1 MVSSPQL
8 LLVNSDEKAREE
20 LSCFISSK
28 TDFEVLEASDARSAI
43 TILKEVEVVCIISDL
58 VLTEFDGL
66 RLARLVRAGGLKC
79 RHATPF
85 VMVPSSRYEHI
96 EDNIVSTF
104 GVDYWIP
111 LQEYHRLGPLLE
123 SFNSSL
129 SLQGNVTPSVLVI
142 SKTGSATEVIN
153 GLSAYRH
160 VDAAYSLESG
170 FKGWESQRHKLIV
183 LDIALDESVA
193 SLFEFV
199 KSVVSTN
206 PFQPILALV
215 DGATEELITDL
226 MLDGVSY
233 CLKRPF
239 SSEQLLNGCHSA
251 FNDSYTNLK
260 HQELLLMGKDKES
273 YQRLVPVHSVPV
285 SGNESLAVLNSLL
298 TSVIALDDGGRIVF
312 INRSFLALTG
322 LSPNEIYGRLLSD
335 FACEVASDSQVIVKN
350 AISILLANRTSSY
363 SVEFKLAEKFN
374 QGCWVEARFSRIFR
388 DGSSSV
394 ISVSLDDISQ
404 RKQTEQQL
412 KQLAVYDSLTGAFN
426 RTYFENELARV
437 VAIANQRATQHCLL
451 YIDLDHFK
459 AINDTK
465 GHPQGDTILKSVS
478 ELLQSKLQKSDRLCR
493 IAGDE
498 FAVLLMNTDRQ
509 IGELIANTL
518 CKLIAD
524 HSFKVFD
531 TVIKISCSIGL
542 SVIGLEKIS
551 SQIHLQRADIALYI
565 AKRHGRNCVHL
576 YSETDKEGDDVKRS
590 MEWLH
595 TVKHAIEQD
604 NLVLH
609 YQPIY
614 DVEGNQVEYYE
625 ALVRLNIE
633 GQIVYPGD
641 FIPALERFEDMS
653 LLDHHVINMVIKHLC
668 DYPQLCKA
676 AINLSAQAFRN
687 ADVVPFI
694 EEKLSF
700 YSVNPARVIFEL
712 TESASLTDL
721 AATRE
726 MVQRISDMGCS
737 FAIDDFGTGFSTFSY
752 LKSLPA
758 QTVKIDGSFIKE
770 LTHSPVDLALVKAIR
785 EVVTAVGK
793 KTVAE
798 FVENQET
805 LNILRDIKVDYAQ
818 GYHLGRPQ
826 ALEQLFSS
834 DEVELV
840 LAFD

>member
-1 MVSSPQL
+1 
-8 LLVNSDEKAREE
+8 
-20 LSCFISSK
+20 
-28 TDFEVLEASDARSAI
+28 
-43 TILKEVEVVCIISDL
+43 
-58 VLTEFDGL
+58 
-66 RLARLVRAGGLKC
+66 
-79 RHATPF
+79 
-85 VMVPSSRYEHI
+85 MVPSSRYEHI

-818 GYHLGRPQ
+818 GYHLGNPKPVD
-826 ALEQLFSS
+826 ELFN
-834 DEVELV
+834 
-840 LAFD
+840 

>member
-1 MVSSPQL
+1 MVSSPKL
-8 LLVNSDEKAREE
+8 LLVNSDEKIREE
-20 LSCFISSK
+20 LSSFISS
-28 TDFEVLEASDARSAI
+28 TANFEVFEASDGRSAI
-43 TILKEVEVVCIISDL
+43 TILKEVDVVCIISDL
-58 VLTEFDGL
+58 FLTEFDGL

-79 RHATPF
+79 RNATPF
-85 VMVPSSRYEHI
+85 IMVPSPRCEHI
-96 EDNIVSTF
+96 EDSIVRSF
-104 GVDYWIP
+104 GVDHWIP
-111 LQEYHRLGPLLE
+111 LQEYQQLGPLLE

-129 SLQGNVTPSVLVI
+129 SLQRNANASVLVI
-142 SKTGSATEVIN
+142 AKIESSTEVIN
-153 GLSAYRH
+153 GLFVYPD
-160 VDAAYSLESG
+160 VDTAYSLESG
-170 FKGWESQRHKLIV
+170 LKGWESQRHELIV
-183 LDIALDESVA
+183 LDLALDESVA
-193 SLFEFV
+193 CLFEFV
-199 KSVVSTN
+199 KSVVSTD

-215 DGATEELITDL
+215 DSATEELITDL

-233 CLKRPF
+233 CLKKPF
-239 SSEQLLNGCHSA
+239 SAEQLINGCHSA

-260 HQELLLMGKDKES
+260 HQELLRMGKDRES
-273 YQRLVPVHSVPV
+273 CQRSEPT

-298 TSVIALDDGGRIVF
+298 TSVIALDDEGRIVF
-312 INRSFLALTG
+312 NNRSFLALTG
-322 LSPNEIYGRLLSD
+322 LAPNEIYGRFLSD

-350 AISILLANRTSSY
+350 AISILLSNRTSSY

-374 QGCWVEARFSRIFR
+374 QGCWIEARFSRIFR
-388 DGSSSV
+388 DESSSV

-437 VAIANQRATQHCLL
+437 VAIANQGATQHCLL

-459 AINDTK
+459 VINDTK
-465 GHPQGDTILKSVS
+465 GHPQGDAILKTVA

-498 FAVLLMNTDRQ
+498 FAVLLMNTELQ

-518 CKLIAD
+518 CKLIAN
-524 HSFKVFD
+524 HPFKVFD
-531 TVIKISCSIGL
+531 TVIKITCSIGL

-551 SQIHLQRADIALYI
+551 SQIHLQRADVALYI

-614 DVEGNQVEYYE
+614 DVEGNQIEYYE
-625 ALVRLNIE
+625 ALVRLNID

-668 DYPQLCKA
+668 EYPQLCKA

-687 ADVVPFI
+687 EDVVPFI

-785 EVVTAVGK
+785 EVATAVGK

-798 FVENQET
+798 FVEDQET
-805 LNILRDIKVDYAQ
+805 LNVLRDIKVDYAQ

-826 ALEQLFSS
+826 SLEQLFSS

-840 LAFD
+840 LALD

>member
-8 LLVNSDEKAREE
+8 LLVNSDEKIRKE
-20 LSCFISSK
+20 LSSFISST
-28 TDFEVLEASDARSAI
+28 TDFEVFEASDGRSAV
-43 TILKEVEVVCIISDL
+43 TILKEVEVTCIISDL
-58 VLTEFDGL
+58 FLTEFDGL

-79 RHATPF
+79 RHVTPF

-96 EDNIVSTF
+96 EDSIVSSF

-129 SLQGNVTPSVLVI
+129 SLQSNVTLSVLVI
-142 SKTGSATEVIN
+142 AKIENATEVID
-153 GLSAYRH
+153 GLSVYSD
-160 VDAAYSLESG
+160 VDNAYSLESG
-170 FKGWESQRHKLIV
+170 LKGWESQRHKLIV
-183 LDIALDESVA
+183 LDLALDESVA
-193 SLFEFV
+193 CLFEFV

-206 PFQPILALV
+206 PSQPILALV
-215 DGATEELITDL
+215 DSVTEELITDL

-239 SSEQLLNGCHSA
+239 STEQLINACHSA

-260 HQELLLMGKDKES
+260 RQDLLLMEKGEES
-273 YQRLVPVHSVPV
+273 YHHSVPA

-298 TSVIALDDGGRIVF
+298 TSVISLDNEGRIVF

-322 LSPNEIYGRLLSD
+322 LSPNEIYGRFLSD

-350 AISILLANRTSSY
+350 AISILLSNRTSSY
-363 SVEFKLAEKFN
+363 SVEFKLAERFN
-374 QGCWVEARFSRIFR
+374 QGCWIEARFSRIFR
-388 DGSSSV
+388 DDSSSV

-437 VAIANQRATQHCLL
+437 VAIANQGATQHCLL

-465 GHPQGDTILKSVS
+465 GHPQGDAILKSVA

-498 FAVLLMNTDRQ
+498 FAVLLMNTDLQ

-518 CKLIAD
+518 CKLIAN
-524 HSFKVFD
+524 HPFKMFD

-625 ALVRLNIE
+625 ALVRLNID

-668 DYPQLCKA
+668 EYPQLCKA

-700 YSVNPARVIFEL
+700 YRVNPARVIFEL

-721 AATRE
+721 VATRE

-770 LTHSPVDLALVKAIR
+770 LTHSPVDFALVKAIR
-785 EVVTAVGK
+785 EVATAVGK

-798 FVENQET
+798 FVEDQET
-805 LNILRDIKVDYAQ
+805 LNTLRDIKVDYAQ

-826 ALEQLFSS
+826 SLEQLFSS